1 MSIELHELRGFVA
14 LAQTLNFRVAAGAL
28 HITQPALTRKIKA
41 LEDKLGGPLFARD
54 RRGVALL
61 PAGQVLLD
69 GSTRLFLELEALL
82 VQIQRT
88 LRGEAGALRIG
99 FGAATISHVLH
110 RAVAAFRRKHPKVE
124 LTLRDM
130 SSTAQLQAL
139 HDEVLDVGFVRLPV
153 REPQLRTMRV
163 TSDRVVLAVPKL
175 PEYDHIRSL
184 RDATS
189 APFILI
195 AADQS
200 RSFYDHSLALCS
212 TAGFQPRVVQL
223 AHEFFTMVNLSGVG
237 LGVSL
242 VAQSARSSSVPNIRW
257 VDVAHSEWQIGLAWR
272 RADASPLV
280 ASLVEVVR
288 QSVTAA

>member
-1 MSIELHELRGFVA
+1 MSVELHELRGFVA
-14 LAQTLNFRVAAGAL
+14 LARALNFRVAADLL
-28 HITQPALTRKIKA
+28 HISQPALTRKIKA

-69 GSTRLFLELEALL
+69 GSARLFLDLEALL

-88 LRGEAGALRIG
+88 VSGEAGTLRIG

-139 HDEVLDVGFVRLPV
+139 HDATLDVGFVRLPV
-153 REPQLRTMRV
+153 RERRLRTLRV
-163 TSDRVVLAVPKL
+163 TSDRVVLAVPTL
-175 PEYDHIRSL
+175 PEYDHIRAL
-184 RDATS
+184 RDAAR

-195 AADQS
+195 AADLS
-200 RSFYDHSLALCS
+200 RSFHDHSLALCRA
-212 TAGFQPRVVQL
+212 AGFQPRVVQL

-242 VAQSARSSSVPNIRW
+242 VSQSARSSQVPNIRW

-272 RADASPLV
+272 RNDPSPLV

-288 QSVTAA
+288 QAIL